1 MDGFGHDAVRK
12 EFRIPENY
20 WIPLLMAVGYFNGT
34 KTLLPPKWRK
44 TYEEIVLKSL

>member
-1 MDGFGHDAVRK
+1 
-12 EFRIPENY
+12 
-20 WIPLLMAVGYFNGT
+20 MAVGYFNGT